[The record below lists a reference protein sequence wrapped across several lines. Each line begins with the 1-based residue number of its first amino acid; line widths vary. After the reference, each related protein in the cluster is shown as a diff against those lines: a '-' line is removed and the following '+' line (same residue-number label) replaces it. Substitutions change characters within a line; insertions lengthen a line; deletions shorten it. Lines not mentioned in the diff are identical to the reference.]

1 MTQTT
6 DTALVRQLRFLSKHM
21 REQNPSRGGFNPVMP
36 HEHTLDQAADTIEAQ
51 ARRIEALEGE
61 ARHASELLLTLCRVT
76 KHRTIDPSVPL
87 AKNMLGTAERLAAL
101 SSDPTP

>member
-6 DTALVRQLRFLSKHM
+6 DAALV
-21 REQNPSRGGFNPVMP
+21 ERGKSLVVDFKAADWCDCYPQGAALA
-36 HEHTLDQAADTIEAQ
+36 EYALAAADTIEAQ

-61 ARHASELLLTLCRVT
+61 ARHASDLLLTLCRVT

-87 AKNMLGTAERLAAL
+87 AKNMLDTAERLAAL
-101 SSDPTP
+101 SPDPTP

>member
-6 DTALVRQLRFLSKHM
+6 DAALVERLRANGDPRCNQHVRGLSL
-21 REQNPSRGGFNPVMP
+21 E
-36 HEHTLDQAADTIEAQ
+36 AADTIEAQ

-61 ARHASELLLTLCRVT
+61 ARHASDLLLTLCRVT

-87 AKNMLGTAERLAAL
+87 AKNMLDTAERLAAL
-101 SSDPTP
+101 SPEPTP